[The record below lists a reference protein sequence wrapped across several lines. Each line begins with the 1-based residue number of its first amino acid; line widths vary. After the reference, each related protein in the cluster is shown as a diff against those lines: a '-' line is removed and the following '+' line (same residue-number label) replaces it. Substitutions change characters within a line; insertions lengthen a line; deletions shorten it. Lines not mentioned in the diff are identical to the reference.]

1 MMGCMEA
8 ASASL
13 LETWRKPSDD
23 TLDACT
29 TGVVIWLEDHSWL
42 EMGESATSPLVHLGR
57 DAVKAAGE
65 EG

>member
-1 MMGCMEA
+1 MD
-8 ASASL
+8 ASPASL
-13 LETWRKPSDD
+13 LEAWRKPSDD
-23 TLDACT
+23 TLEACT
-29 TGVVIWLEDHSWL
+29 TGVVLWLENLSWL